1 MQKDEDVAYIKKYMK
16 KEKWE
21 EAFIR
26 LERGEPVQYIVGNV
40 EFYGNTIFVD
50 KNVLIPRFETEELVY
65 RTLKYNNQYLNKD
78 VFIVDIGTGSG
89 AIAIALKKE
98 LPNCCVD
105 AVDISKKALE
115 VAKKN
120 ATYNKVNIDFYE
132 GNLLEPLNKKYDIL
146 ISNPPYIDKDE
157 EIMDIVK
164 NYEPHIALY
173 AAHQGLFCYEQILKD
188 AHHILN
194 KKNMIAFE
202 IGYKQG
208 AKIKKIAKQYF
219 PKADIWVEKD
229 LSNRDRF
236 VFILNK

>member
-89 AIAIALKKE
+89 AIHGS
-98 LPNCCVD
+98 D
-105 AVDISKKALE
+105 
-115 VAKKN
+115 
-120 ATYNKVNIDFYE
+120 
-132 GNLLEPLNKKYDIL
+132 
-146 ISNPPYIDKDE
+146 
-157 EIMDIVK
+157 
-164 NYEPHIALY
+164 
-173 AAHQGLFCYEQILKD
+173 
-188 AHHILN
+188 
-194 KKNMIAFE
+194 
-202 IGYKQG
+202 
-208 AKIKKIAKQYF
+208 
-219 PKADIWVEKD
+219 
-229 LSNRDRF
+229 
-236 VFILNK
+236 